1 MVVWWRCAIEGE
13 GVSRNSPRVCSLSRA
28 RATTSTGNFI
38 PGRLVS
44 PASCSSSVSSV
55 LSLAIPFFF
64 SPLTPTASP
73 PPALSEGLDPGERT
87 VVVLAGGFFFA
98 FAIQPLSPSRFL
110 PPDVSPCAL
119 LARPE
124 RKSWELNECRVPLE
138 GSLSM
143 PTRETPV
150 LAS

>member
-1 MVVWWRCAIEGE
+1 MRSKGKGLVETHLVFA
-13 GVSRNSPRVCSLSRA
+13 VSREPVRPPRQETLFLAGSSRLRELLVFRVLGSLPCDS
-28 RATTSTGNFI
+28 
-38 PGRLVS
+38 
-44 PASCSSSVSSV
+44 
-55 LSLAIPFFF
+55 FFF
-64 SPLTPTASP
+64 PPLTPTASP